1 MSSKYL
7 LDANAF
13 IEAKDRYYG
22 FDICPGYWSSLLV
35 QHNYRRLYSID
46 RISDELN
53 ELDDVVKQWIEDKV
67 PDTFFKKTEDQ
78 AVIEKFQEMV
88 NWVYSQP
95 QFTDAART
103 EFASVADGWV
113 IAYAAVNGLIV
124 VTHEQFA
131 PEAKRKV
138 PMPNVCVEFDVE
150 YVDTFSMLR
159 ELGETF
165 IRSTKRRTPRK

>member
-46 RISDELN
+46 RISDELH